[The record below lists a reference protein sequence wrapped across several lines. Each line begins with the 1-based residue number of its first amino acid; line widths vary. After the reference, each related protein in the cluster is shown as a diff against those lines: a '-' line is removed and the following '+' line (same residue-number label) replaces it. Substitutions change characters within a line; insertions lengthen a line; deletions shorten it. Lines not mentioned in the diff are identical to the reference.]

1 MDSPARACDPAGM
14 LVELAVRDLALLERA
29 TLTFGTGLNVI
40 TGETGAGKSLLLT
53 ALQLL
58 LGRRARADLVRRG
71 SDRARVEGRFV
82 LAMDGYG
89 ESVVAW
95 LREHLPETL
104 EEGLEEGAEGELELI
119 LTRTV
124 GRDGRSRAH
133 VNHRPVTSRIL
144 RELADRLVEI
154 HGQNDQQ
161 KLFDPVEQIR
171 LLDTYGGLVDQ
182 AEGYRERRSRWLAA
196 AERLENLEEGEADR
210 LQRLDLLRFQARELE
225 EVAAAIEARDELGAE
240 RELLRHASDLARELG
255 GTLDALS
262 ERDGAALDV
271 LRNAERVL
279 EAWGQRVEDLAP
291 VAGVIR
297 EALVQAEEA
306 AASIARFL
314 DGVEP
319 DPVRLEEVEGALGDL
334 ERLARK
340 YRTDAEGLA
349 ERRKELLGELEGLEA
364 DSVDVE
370 ELEAEL
376 VRAREAL
383 AQAGVRLTEARLEAR
398 ERLQA
403 AVAERLGELGLE
415 HATFGV
421 GIETDTDAP
430 PRRRFGP
437 NGEGQVEF
445 RLAANPGEEQ
455 GPLRQVASGGEA
467 ARILL
472 ALRGA
477 LAVEQAT
484 PTLIFDE
491 VDAGVGGRLGP
502 KVGACLAQLAGHHQ
516 ILVVTHLPAI
526 AALAD
531 RHLKVVKQVSGER
544 TRTSVERLD
553 GEPRVAEI
561 ADMIAGGGDEATA
574 LAEARRLLGE

>member
-144 RELADRLVEI
+144 RELAERLVEI

-196 AERLENLEEGEADR
+196 AERLENLEELINAAAEFEPPPDDEPPSDDGPPPTETPTRLLDR
-210 LQRLDLLRFQARELE
+210 LAMPLG
-225 EVAAAIEARDELGAE
+225 VA
-240 RELLRHASDLARELG
+240 LARGSRDDCRIVCNVSGANPLRRGPFPADGGELVV
-255 GTLDALS
+255 DAC
-262 ERDGAALDV
+262 D
-271 LRNAERVL
+271 
-279 EAWGQRVEDLAP
+279 
-291 VAGVIR
+291 
-297 EALVQAEEA
+297 
-306 AASIARFL
+306 
-314 DGVEP
+314 
-319 DPVRLEEVEGALGDL
+319 
-334 ERLARK
+334 
-340 YRTDAEGLA
+340 
-349 ERRKELLGELEGLEA
+349 ELLGG
-364 DSVDVE
+364 
-370 ELEAEL
+370 
-376 VRAREAL
+376 
-383 AQAGVRLTEARLEAR
+383 
-398 ERLQA
+398 
-403 AVAERLGELGLE
+403 
-415 HATFGV
+415 FG
-421 GIETDTDAP
+421 
-430 PRRRFGP
+430 RRCGRFFGCLF
-437 NGEGQVEF
+437 GTGGQ
-445 RLAANPGEEQ
+445 
-455 GPLRQVASGGEA
+455 
-467 ARILL
+467 
-472 ALRGA
+472 
-477 LAVEQAT
+477 
-484 PTLIFDE
+484 
-491 VDAGVGGRLGP
+491 
-502 KVGACLAQLAGHHQ
+502 
-516 ILVVTHLPAI
+516 
-526 AALAD
+526 
-531 RHLKVVKQVSGER
+531 
-544 TRTSVERLD
+544 
-553 GEPRVAEI
+553 
-561 ADMIAGGGDEATA
+561 
-574 LAEARRLLGE
+574 